1 MLYFMCIRNLSTIF
15 PAIGNKPKSN
25 KDPRI
30 AFLLEAHVFV
40 DCSTR
45 LDHLHRLRRRRCHR

>member
-1 MLYFMCIRNLSTIF
+1 MCIRNLSTIF
-15 PAIGNKPKSN
+15 PAIGNKPKNN

-45 LDHLHRLRRRRCHR
+45 LDHLRRLRRRRCHR